1 MNEEYIKHL
10 PKDEI
15 IENVENEK
23 SHPLDKE
30 IASVLQEQIDVY
42 LDFHSIDR
50 NDLDAYAQAVIEVT
64 KSVSRAVYKD
74 GFEEELI
81 NYIDEGR
88 AAFEKIRNLTET
100 HPYTTNKGISDNSI
114 ETTKQLYTDKTN
126 EILEKMNNF
135 VEE

>member
-1 MNEEYIKHL
+1 MNEEYIKHI

-15 IENVENEK
+15 IENEK
-23 SHPLDKE
+23 AHPLDKV
-30 IASVLQEQIDVY
+30 IASILQEQIDAHI
-42 LDFHSIDR
+42 DFHSINR

-88 AAFEKIRNLTET
+88 AAFEKIRNLIET

-126 EILEKMNNF
+126 EILEKINNF